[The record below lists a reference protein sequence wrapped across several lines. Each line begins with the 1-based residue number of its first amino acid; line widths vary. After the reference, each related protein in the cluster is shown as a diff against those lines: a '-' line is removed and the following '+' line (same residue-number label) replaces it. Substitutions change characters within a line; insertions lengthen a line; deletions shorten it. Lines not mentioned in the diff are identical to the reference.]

1 MKWNDIPWDET
12 ADPGVKGLEFD
23 LQLREN
29 MVRQPQEPKKTA

>member
-23 LQLREN
+23 LQLEEN
-29 MVRQPQEPKKTA
+29 RRDQAETS